1 MSSFASWPPVSTEPL
16 MCTDVAFSADA
27 FISATMV
34 AVAGTNGLGEAGAVA
49 VPFAPPAV
57 AGGWAEP
64 QAASSGPARTALA
77 AAASATRRMLP
88 ATTAIL
94 ALIYG

>member
-1 MSSFASWPPVSTEPL
+1 
-16 MCTDVAFSADA
+16 
-27 FISATMV
+27 
-34 AVAGTNGLGEAGAVA
+34 VA